1 MKEILCQ
8 LGYVFDA
15 THSVWVKP
23 DYEGINY
30 SDGDEVEGRI
40 ASIIQKASDI
50 SIFSA
55 ELRKHC
61 TDWASTYHLSSL
73 RANILRPFEAMLK
86 GDILEVGAGCG
97 ALTRYL
103 GEGGVNVL
111 ALEGSLRRAAI
122 TRLRTRDLNNV
133 TVLAE
138 RFDQFQCAH
147 QFDVVTL
154 IGVLEYANLFIPGK
168 NPALLMLERIRDL
181 IKPGGVLILAIE
193 NQLGLKYFAGA
204 PEDHLGQPMVGL
216 EGRYRKDQ
224 PQTFGR
230 KVLSDMLRQAGFAT
244 HQMFAP
250 FPDYKLPTSIVT
262 EAGFMSEQ
270 FDAGAFAWQ
279 TAKRDPQLPA
289 YCNFSPELVW
299 TEVIR
304 NGLGI
309 DLANS
314 FLCIASPTHQDLV
327 DANVYAYHYSTDRI
341 REYCKEIVFVRGD
354 LGRIYV
360 RYRSLGE
367 PEGAK
372 KGKVDSLVGYS
383 LPKESE
389 YILGRPL
396 SLDFVRIVTNDGW
409 RFEDVSKYICRYV
422 EILRVFL
429 RSSDQNLELVSPYER
444 LPGNFFDIVPQ
455 NIIVG
460 MNGDVYLIDK
470 EWRIKTHVEL
480 GYLLFRSLLLL
491 MNFVTRF
498 GSSEDKSD
506 MTRYEFVDGVLGGAG
521 YELKEED
528 YDRYIRLEASIQE
541 EVTGY
546 RDEGR
551 YFWGKELVIQ
561 AENIGSAS
569 KDCEERIASLSR
581 AVTDYEG
588 RIAGLNQ
595 AIADYEERIAGL
607 KQAVT
612 DYEEQITTLMQVVDD
627 RDAQIASIIEAN
639 NKNIIKKIGLWSI
652 EKSVRLINR
661 LIK

>member
-1 MKEILCQ
+1 M
-8 LGYVFDA
+8 
-15 THSVWVKP
+15 
-23 DYEGINY
+23 
-30 SDGDEVEGRI
+30 
-40 ASIIQKASDI
+40 
-50 SIFSA
+50 
-55 ELRKHC
+55 
-61 TDWASTYHLSSL
+61 
-73 RANILRPFEAMLK
+73 
-86 GDILEVGAGCG
+86 
-97 ALTRYL
+97 
-103 GEGGVNVL
+103 
-111 ALEGSLRRAAI
+111 
-122 TRLRTRDLNNV
+122 
-133 TVLAE
+133 
-138 RFDQFQCAH
+138 
-147 QFDVVTL
+147 
-154 IGVLEYANLFIPGK
+154 
-168 NPALLMLERIRDL
+168 
-181 IKPGGVLILAIE
+181 
-193 NQLGLKYFAGA
+193 
-204 PEDHLGQPMVGL
+204 
-216 EGRYRKDQ
+216 
-224 PQTFGR
+224 
-230 KVLSDMLRQAGFAT
+230 
-244 HQMFAP
+244 
-250 FPDYKLPTSIVT
+250 
-262 EAGFMSEQ
+262 
-270 FDAGAFAWQ
+270 
-279 TAKRDPQLPA
+279 
-289 YCNFSPELVW
+289 
-299 TEVIR
+299 
-304 NGLGI
+304 
-309 DLANS
+309 
-314 FLCIASPTHQDLV
+314 